1 MKNYDEFEDRQKE
14 LEKEAEHKHETL
26 GILITWFFLVIGVL
40 ITGAA
45 THFLTSKGMSNAPA
59 YQNTI
64 GADAGAWLTVLML
77 EGSLLGLLIGQQ
89 TFLKERDQRS
99 LGKTAQYVIWGILAF
114 NTLCAFLIWTGGWT
128 KLPMLMQKYTTWA
141 FPVLIC
147 GTILLWKEI
156 WSRRRH
162 GKERMLA
169 LETSA
174 RVNETWRQQY
184 RDNQERYQK
193 AVKEISGS
201 EEIQQLRRALAREDV
216 ITDLAKQARM
226 EPHELKALINK
237 PPRRFQPDT
246 VDAEIIEDE
255 QLMNGVEKE
264 TRPN

>member
-1 MKNYDEFEDRQKE
+1 MKNYDEFEDKQKE

-26 GILITWFFLVIGVL
+26 GIVINWAFLIVGVL

-64 GADAGAWLTVLML
+64 GADAGAWLTVLIL

-99 LGKTAQYVIWGILAF
+99 IATAAQYVIWVILAL
-114 NTLCAFLIWTGGWT
+114 NTLCAFLIWTNGWA
-128 KLPMLMQKYTTWA
+128 KLPLAMQKYTTWA

-147 GTILLWKEI
+147 GAVLLWKEI

-162 GKERMLA
+162 GKQRMLA

-174 RVNETWRQQY
+174 KVNEIWREQY
-184 RDNQERYQK
+184 RENTDRYQR
-193 AVKEISGS
+193 AVKEVSGS
-201 EEIQQLRRALAREDV
+201 EEIRQMRLALAREDV
-216 ITDLAKQARM
+216 ITDL
-226 EPHELKALINK
+226 
-237 PPRRFQPDT
+237 
-246 VDAEIIEDE
+246 
-255 QLMNGVEKE
+255 
-264 TRPN
+264 